1 MEKKIKQKG
10 VASFQGL
17 NFKPNGTVQ
26 VKFKLRYD
34 ELLTSVN
41 LLQALNNDVTI
52 HAKCG
57 MRKAVDLGIFTIGSV
72 NFDRD
77 GNATVPFNSL
87 VQSVNIENLCSL
99 VEVEKD
105 EPIAL
110 KFMGVIELPDSNVK
124 ELEGG
129 ASEWED

>member
-10 VASFQGL
+10 VATFQGL
-17 NFKPNGTVQ
+17 NFKPNRTVQ

-57 MRKAVDLGIFTIGSV
+57 TKKAVDLGIFTIGSV

-77 GNATVPFNSL
+77 GNATVPFNSMID
-87 VQSVNIENLCSL
+87 SVNTENLCSL
-99 VEVEKD
+99 LEVEKD

-110 KFMGVIELPDSNVK
+110 KFMGVIELPETNLK
-124 ELEGG
+124 EIEGG